1 MSLDYMPFWIEP
13 WFNDY
18 KVQALPRHVRLIFY
32 DLLFTLLRK
41 EMQLE
46 NDDSAVSYYLRV
58 SPEEWLDAKRI
69 LVKHDFIQLIRG
81 NKYITNHTLGLSH
94 EHVSDTK
101 ASYQIK
107 AQKAAKTRWH
117 KQ

>member
-32 DLLFTLLRK
+32 DLLFTLWRK

-46 NDDSAVSYYLRV
+46 NDDSAVSY
-58 SPEEWLDAKRI
+58 
-69 LVKHDFIQLIRG
+69 
-81 NKYITNHTLGLSH
+81 
-94 EHVSDTK
+94 
-101 ASYQIK
+101 
-107 AQKAAKTRWH
+107 
-117 KQ
+117 